1 MPGARRGAAMLD
13 LRINQK
19 RFRDGARSRVVLQ
32 DIRVTAEPGQV
43 LVLLGPSGAGK
54 TTLLRILLGLDRD
67 FDGRVVLPPGRVG
80 VVFQEPRLLP
90 WLTLEQNLR
99 LVLTTERQA
108 PDLADLLELVGL
120 SEAASRHPGALSLGM
135 ARRAAV
141 ARALAIDPAVLVLDE
156 PFVSLDP
163 RRAGM
168 LGGLLRARAREQG
181 TLVVTTM
188 HDVEH
193 AVQIADRILVLTG
206 EPATLAAD
214 IAMPEPGCGAAR
226 EAVLGALLKR
236 FAFLASIEQ
245 DDAQDNGP

>member
-1 MPGARRGAAMLD
+1 
-13 LRINQK
+13 
-19 RFRDGARSRVVLQ
+19 
-32 DIRVTAEPGQV
+32 
-43 LVLLGPSGAGK
+43 
-54 TTLLRILLGLDRD
+54 
-67 FDGRVVLPPGRVG
+67 
-80 VVFQEPRLLP
+80 
-90 WLTLEQNLR
+90 
-99 LVLTTERQA
+99 
-108 PDLADLLELVGL
+108 
-120 SEAASRHPGALSLGM
+120 M